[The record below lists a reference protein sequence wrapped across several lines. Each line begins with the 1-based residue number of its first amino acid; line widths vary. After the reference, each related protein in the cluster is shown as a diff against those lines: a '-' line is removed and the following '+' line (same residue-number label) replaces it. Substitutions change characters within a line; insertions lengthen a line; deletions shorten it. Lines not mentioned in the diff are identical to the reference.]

1 MKNNLLDIF
10 SKLQK
15 DEKPDN
21 IHLNSRVLII
31 DGLNLF
37 LRNFAVINR
46 LNLVGHEIGGIVGF
60 LKSLGSTIK
69 LLNPTRVVVVFDG
82 ENGSSNRKY
91 LYPQYKANRATSRI
105 MNSSLYS
112 NKNEEDDSKYDQIV
126 RLVDYLSYL
135 PLLSISIDNLEADDI
150 IAHLANTVYSDITD
164 SHIYVMSTD
173 NDFIQLVNDRI
184 SVYSPMK
191 KRIYQVNQVLSDF
204 KVHPNNFLLYKALIG
219 DASDNIPGVHGVGK
233 SNVYKLFSF
242 LTTSEE
248 RSLQDLMEVCSNPPK
263 KSKIY
268 ERVLNVS
275 KDIQTFYNVMDLKNP
290 NISEENKT
298 IIKDQYAN
306 GICDFKKYEFLKLY
320 KYDKF
325 GDAIPNVE
333 NWINLYTSLNNYKQL

>member
-1 MKNNLLDIF
+1 MTNNLLDIF
-10 SKLQK
+10 SKLKK

-37 LRNFAVINR
+37 LRNFAVVNK

-60 LKSLGSTIK
+60 LKSLGSVIK

-82 ENGSSNRKY
+82 ERGSTNRKY
-91 LYPQYKANRATSRI
+91 LYPQYKANRTNSRI

-112 NKNEEDDSKYDQIV
+112 NKDDEDDSKYNQIV

-135 PLLSISIDNLEADDI
+135 PVLSIAVDNLEADDI
-150 IAHLANTVYSDITD
+150 IAHLANTVYSEITD
-164 SHIYVMSTD
+164 SRIYVMSTD
-173 NDFIQLVNDRI
+173 NDFLQLVNDRI
-184 SVYSPMK
+184 SVYSPIK
-191 KRIYQVNQVLSDF
+191 KKIYQVSQVLSDF
-204 KVHPNNFLLYKALIG
+204 KVHPNNFLLYKSLIG
-219 DASDNIPGVHGVGK
+219 DTSDNIPGVQGVGEK
-233 SNVYKLFSF
+233 NVCKLFSF
-242 LTTSEE
+242 LTESEPKE
-248 RSLQDLMEVCSNPPK
+248 LQDIFEVCSNTDK

-290 NISEENKT
+290 NISEENKKT
-298 IIKDQYAN
+298 IKDRYEN
-306 GICDFKKYEFLKLY
+306 GISDYKKYEFLKLC
-320 KYDKF
+320 KHDKF

-333 NWINLYTSLNNYKQL
+333 NWINLFTSLNNYKQL